1 MLRVWEWSPS
11 PDRIVQDIMRW
22 PDTVQRVLDANGAKL
37 EASQKG
43 LWQARSHM

>member
-37 EASQKG
+37 PKKAC